1 MFIKQV
7 RFLLF
12 LFVYFSIFPMA
23 AFLEKEIVVVIPS
36 YNNKLWFD
44 RNLGSVI
51 NQKYQNFRIIYVDDA
66 SEDGTAQL
74 VTDYIKEHH
83 FESKFT
89 LIANTVRHG
98 QLFNRY
104 LAIHACPDDAIV
116 FLLDGDDWLIND
128 QVLAYINRVYTESNV
143 LLTVGNA
150 CKSSNGQKIGH
161 RDYTDQEIEQIGFR
175 QLGFRGVHPRT
186 FYAGLF
192 KRISLEDL
200 MHHGKFLMVATDVAF
215 MLPMF
220 EMARDQYAYIN
231 DLLYVYNDQ
240 NPINLYKSHF
250 EHQIYYDLITRN
262 RKHYE
267 KLPENFTFERPQKK
281 DAYTLSQVVF
291 MQEEVAMQGFL
302 KEQMNHGIEFD
313 TCIKIGNGD
322 PYRSKR
328 YKDYFKLF
336 QILDIGYPLN
346 QIYHFRFNF
355 KERLLKALDQCSSD
369 YILIGTQAIFDDY
382 AINLKDVIE
391 KLEATQAFGIL
402 LGNADTEYL
411 KQYSYNL
418 TPYQGYQVYISNL
431 WMFRQVFKEMSDCSG
446 MLLRT
451 SDCRALLK
459 NLEIFH
465 PNYFTLLAASN
476 SLLPADS
483 IVLIAQTEKKELPF
497 NE

>member
-1 MFIKQV
+1 MFIRKL
-7 RFLLF
+7 RLLLF
-12 LFVYFSIFPMA
+12 LFVYFSIFPMV

-36 YNNKLWFD
+36 YNNKLWLE
-44 RNLGSVI
+44 RNLGSVFD
-51 NQKYQNFRIIYVDDA
+51 QKYQNYTVVYVDDA
-66 SEDGTAQL
+66 SEDGTADL
-74 VTDYIKEHH
+74 VADYVKKRGMQDT
-83 FESKFT
+83 FK
-89 LIANTVRHG
+89 LIRNQMRHG

-104 LAIHACPDDAIV
+104 LAIHGCPDDAIIV
-116 FLLDGDDWLIND
+116 LLDGDDWFIND
-128 QVLAYINRVYTESNV
+128 QVLSYLNKIYSQTNV
-143 LLTVGNA
+143 LLTIGNA
-150 CKSSNGQKIGH
+150 CKSSSGQKIGY

-192 KRISLEDL
+192 KRIKLEDL

-220 EMARDQYAYIN
+220 EMARDQYAYIH

-267 KLPENFTFERPQKK
+267 KLPENFTFERTQKK

-291 MQEEVAMQGFL
+291 MQEEVAMQEFL
-302 KEQMNHGIEFD
+302 KKQIDNGIEFD

-355 KERLLKALDQCSSD
+355 KERLLKALEQCSSE
-369 YILIGTQAIFDDY
+369 YVLLATQDIF
-382 AINLKDVIE
+382 KDSSIDFNHSIE
-391 KLEATQAFGIL
+391 RLEATQAFGIL
-402 LGNADTEYL
+402 LGNANQEYL
-411 KQYSYNL
+411 KANSYNL
-418 TPYQGYQVYISNL
+418 TPDKDYQLYISNL
-431 WMFRQVFKEMSDCSG
+431 WMFRQAFKEMSDCYG
-446 MLLRT
+446 MVLRL
-451 SDCRALLK
+451 SDCKELIK

-476 SLLPADS
+476 SHLPSDALF
-483 IVLIAQTEKKELPF
+483 LIPHLQNKELPF

>member
-1 MFIKQV
+1 MFIKKL
-7 RFLLF
+7 RLLLF
-12 LFVYFSIFPMA
+12 LFVYFSIFPVV

-36 YNNKLWFD
+36 YNNKLWLE
-44 RNLGSVI
+44 RNLGSVFD
-51 NQKYQNFRIIYVDDA
+51 QKYQNYTVVYVDDA
-66 SEDGTAQL
+66 SEDGTAYL
-74 VTDYIKEHH
+74 VADYVQKRGMQHKLKLIKNQ
-83 FESKFT
+83 
-89 LIANTVRHG
+89 IRHG

-104 LAIHACPDDAIV
+104 LAIHGCPDHAIIV
-116 FLLDGDDWLIND
+116 LLDGDDWLIND
-128 QVLAYINRVYTESNV
+128 QVLAYINRVYSQRNV

-150 CKSSNGQKIGH
+150 CKSSSGQKIGH

-192 KRISLEDL
+192 KKIKLEDL

-220 EMARDQYAYIN
+220 EMARDQYAYIH

-262 RKHYE
+262 RKPYA
-267 KLPENFTFERPQKK
+267 KLPENFTFEALEQKESC
-281 DAYTLSQVVF
+281 ALSQVVF
-291 MQEEVAMQGFL
+291 MQEEVAMQEFL
-302 KEQMNHGIEFD
+302 KEQMHYGIEFD

-328 YKDYFKLF
+328 YKDYFKVF

-355 KERLLKALDQCSSD
+355 KERLLKALDQCSSE
-369 YILIGTQAIFDDY
+369 YILIGTHEIFDNSSIDFNHL
-382 AINLKDVIE
+382 IKQ
-391 KLEATQAFGIL
+391 LEATQAFGIL
-402 LGNADTEYL
+402 LGNPDQEYL
-411 KQYSYNL
+411 KGNSYNL
-418 TPYQGYQVYISNL
+418 AFGRDYQLYISNL
-431 WMFRQVFKEMSDCSG
+431 WMFRQAFKEMSDCYG
-446 MLLRT
+446 MVLRL
-451 SDCRALLK
+451 SDCKELIK

-476 SLLPADS
+476 SYLPSDALF
-483 IVLIAQTEKKELPF
+483 LIPHLQNKELPF

>member
-1 MFIKQV
+1 
-7 RFLLF
+7 
-12 LFVYFSIFPMA
+12 
-23 AFLEKEIVVVIPS
+23 
-36 YNNKLWFD
+36 
-44 RNLGSVI
+44 
-51 NQKYQNFRIIYVDDA
+51 
-66 SEDGTAQL
+66 
-74 VTDYIKEHH
+74 
-83 FESKFT
+83 
-89 LIANTVRHG
+89 
-98 QLFNRY
+98 
-104 LAIHACPDDAIV
+104 
-116 FLLDGDDWLIND
+116 
-128 QVLAYINRVYTESNV
+128 
-143 LLTVGNA
+143 
-150 CKSSNGQKIGH
+150 
-161 RDYTDQEIEQIGFR
+161 
-175 QLGFRGVHPRT
+175 
-186 FYAGLF
+186 
-192 KRISLEDL
+192 
-200 MHHGKFLMVATDVAF
+200 
-215 MLPMF
+215 
-220 EMARDQYAYIN
+220 
-231 DLLYVYNDQ
+231 
-240 NPINLYKSHF
+240 
-250 EHQIYYDLITRN
+250 
-262 RKHYE
+262 
-267 KLPENFTFERPQKK
+267 
-281 DAYTLSQVVF
+281 

-328 YKDYFKLF
+328 YKDYFKVF